1 MRTITTESLP
11 VTVYSPESP
20 LLNPVQLVRGMFSDL
35 LASFELGWRLFVR
48 DNSAQ
53 YRQSILGYIWAFIPP
68 LVASLPF
75 VFLNSQGVVNM
86 GKTNIP
92 YAAYAMIGTI
102 VWQVFVDALTSPLK
116 TVSSAKS
123 MLTRINFPREALL
136 LSGLGMVAF
145 NFLIRFVLL
154 IGVFAWFKIVPPATA
169 VFFPLGVLALI
180 IIGFMIGVLLTPV
193 GLLYNDIAQTI
204 PIAATFLMFLTP
216 VLYPP
221 PTSGLAGA
229 ITKWNPLTPLVT
241 ATRDWLTV
249 GQATDLFSFSIV
261 SISTCILLFL
271 GWVIYR
277 LALPHVISRIGN

>member
-1 MRTITTESLP
+1 
-11 VTVYSPESP
+11 
-20 LLNPVQLVRGMFSDL
+20 VQLVRGMFSDL

-102 VWQVFVDALTSPLK
+102 VWQVFVDALSSPLK

-136 LSGLGMVAF
+136 LSGLGMVVF
-145 NFLIRFVLL
+145 NFLIRFMLL
-154 IGVFAWFKIVPPATA
+154 IGVFAWFKIVPPATV

-180 IIGFMIGVLLTPV
+180 IVGFMIGVLLTPL
-193 GLLYNDIAQTI
+193 GLLYNDISQTI
-204 PIAATFLMFLTP
+204 PIAAMFLMFLTP

-229 ITKWNPLTPLVT
+229 ITKWNPLTPLVM

-249 GQATDLFSFSIV
+249 GKATDLFNFSIV